1 MIKDSVAGKRQP
13 LVTIC
18 IPTYNN
24 ALTVSRAIDSAVVQF
39 ETYPNIELLIVDDAS
54 TDATVDRIT
63 NARHAIPITV
73 RCNDENLGLISN
85 HNQCINESN
94 GELIMWLHADD
105 ELIPGAIC
113 ALVDRYLATSAS
125 VVCGQRAV
133 ITDDEQWLRRYGT
146 VGDFGVGGSVFFTG
160 PEIVRYLVKQRRFK
174 NAIGEPS
181 SVLVRRA
188 SLRVTGG
195 FRHDFQQL
203 LDLDLWLRLAMHG
216 GIAST
221 GRTVAVRHH
230 GVTSA
235 TFANRAR
242 VRTRFDAIYL
252 LKSMT
257 TWKLDPLTRF
267 LVYLRLVMEL
277 AWTCGRTLRSHGYE
291 DLRELTFAIR
301 ATLRIKI
308 RFQ

>member
-1 MIKDSVAGKRQP
+1 MSKDNGAGNSRP

-18 IPTYNN
+18 VPTYNN

-39 ETYPNIELLIVDDAS
+39 ETYPNIELLVVDDAS
-54 TDATVDRIT
+54 TDSTVARVT
-63 NARHAIPITV
+63 NTRHTVPITV
-73 RCNDENLGLISN
+73 RRNDENLGLISN
-85 HNQCINESN
+85 HNRCVDESN

-105 ELIPGAIC
+105 ELKPGAIC

-125 VVCGQRAV
+125 VVCGQRTV
-133 ITDDEQWLRRYGT
+133 VTDDEKWLRRYGA
-146 VGDFGVGGSVFFTG
+146 VGEFGAGGSVFFTG
-160 PEIVRYLVKQRRFK
+160 PEIVRYLVKQHRFK
-174 NAIGEPS
+174 NVIGEPS

-188 SLRVTGG
+188 SLRVTGA

-230 GVTSA
+230 GVSSA

-242 VRTRFDAIYL
+242 ARTRFDAIYL

-257 TWKLDPLTRF
+257 MWKLDPLTRF
-267 LVYLRLVMEL
+267 FVYFRLATEL
-277 AWTCGRTLRSHGYE
+277 AWACGHAFRSRGYA
-291 DLRELTFAIR
+291 DFRELAIAIR
-301 ATLRIKI
+301 AALRIKI
-308 RFQ
+308 RF